1 MMRAFW
7 RINFLWILAAI
18 AMTGCQKMEPVEV
31 DTGYRGKARINPFLA
46 AWRLLESRD
55 WIVEERHGL
64 SLLPETDR
72 VIVLSAEND
81 RGALTAED
89 LAFWIEEG
97 GHVVYLLSGTDRFDD
112 ELDKALPPAKPG
124 PSERPAPRRNENRK
138 EPIPLHRPD
147 IAAIA
152 PAEPTEEEAE
162 PDEEEELTYPL
173 LDVLGLEVGPRRSPT
188 RSCRFGRT
196 RLVLEMPEGMGV
208 EVPQKSPG
216 LLRSEDRGPVGVISL
231 PIGEGRITVLGDGRI
246 WRNRQIGNADHA
258 ALFWELMRLHGR
270 PTGAWFLSDTQISF
284 FVLLWTHGWMAVTG
298 LGIFVLCWL
307 WRSVLRFGPL
317 LPDPAPA
324 SRDFTGHLAQSGA
337 FLWGRAGAAS
347 LAAPL
352 RQSILQ
358 KLSRTTGI
366 APGEVPVLSE
376 IQLDELSRLTG
387 LSRERIQQALSGP
400 VPPQRRRFVE
410 LLCVL
415 QKIDSICS

>member
-1 MMRAFW
+1 
-7 RINFLWILAAI
+7 LWILAAI

-112 ELDKALPPAKPG
+112 ELDKALPPAEPG
-124 PSERPAPRRNENRK
+124 PSERPAPRRRNENRK

-147 IAAIA
+147 IAATA
-152 PAEPTEEEAE
+152 PAEPSEDGTET
-162 PDEEEELTYPL
+162 DEEEELTYPL
-173 LDVLGLEVGPRRSPT
+173 LDVLGLEVGPRTAPT

-208 EVPQKSPG
+208 EVPQTSPG

-298 LGIFVLCWL
+298 MGIFVLCWL

-358 KLSRTTGI
+358 KLNRTTGI
-366 APGEVPVLSE
+366 ASGEVPVLSE
-376 IQLDELSRLTG
+376 IQLDELSRLSG